1 MATEYET
8 IEKTVKSQKL
18 IRRTCDWCQGDMSE
32 DDMGAFD
39 VREFSL
45 EFSSGYA
52 YPEGGFSEGWQVED
66 LCDDCVAKLRA
77 MLEGAGV
84 SVTKLEVDW

>member
-8 IEKTVKSQKL
+8 IEKTVTGKKL

-45 EFSSGYA
+45 EFSEGYSC
-52 YPEGGFSEGWQVED
+52 PGGGSREGWQVED
-66 LCDDCVAKLRA
+66 LCDDCVVKLRA
-77 MLEGAGV
+77 ALEGMGV